1 MASEVDELRALLRE
15 GTSAG
20 DAAQN
25 RRKLNLEEDADDH
38 VVGRRLVNRLAG
50 AAMGDEAKKL
60 EEDPRPIVAPRPVA
74 GADTSFLGRLKS
86 EGKSGGLAVEELDDA
101 RTILAV
107 LRAGSLRQRR
117 AAAKR
122 ITELLGGGK
131 RVLPSD
137 QLKRIADVLPRV
149 RDVEIEYELSEARAQ
164 LPGSTGRDYQIERE
178 QFNRAVAEIERK
190 ISRYWDD
197 EINDEPFIRLASDQR
212 ATLTIRVRDLPDTV
226 VDHLG
231 AILEGGERLLNAE
244 DRADILSSLRFCGDP
259 RLIPSLL
266 ACLDD
271 KDPETAVDA
280 ARALGRIDDP
290 RVHPALVSAFQR
302 SVVDRNKV
310 VLAAALGRMGDARGR
325 DYVRGL
331 LDSSDDPD
339 VIRRAV
345 GALDVLGTP
354 EDADDVAAVLA
365 DGDGRLRIRAIRTL
379 GAIGDARALEYLKE
393 LREMTSVSAIWAEVE
408 DAEASIRARL
418 ELRGESEGAGASISV
433 TEKEKLTRK
442 VSDPIFVRFWSYKD
456 YLFGVLWLFLGGVD
470 RAITRF
476 ERAATRRSDWAQPI
490 LRIALAHAKRDRF
503 ALALAAFR
511 RAIEVDRE
519 SVEHNPTAMR
529 ALATVFLRRADEVE
543 DEGRYDIARGLI
555 EEVTGLDLRRAPSA
569 LRFEVTR
576 RYEAARRGV
585 G

>member
-20 DAAQN
+20 EAAQN
-25 RRKLNLEEDADDH
+25 RRRLGLEEDADDH
-38 VVGRRLVNRLAG
+38 AVGRRLVHRLSG
-50 AAMGDEAKKL
+50 SVMGDKPKKL
-60 EEDPRPIVAPRPVA
+60 QEDPRPIVAPRPVA

-122 ITELLGGGK
+122 ITQLLTGGK
-131 RVLPSD
+131 KVLPSD
-137 QLKRIADVLPRV
+137 QLKRIADVLPRI
-149 RDVEIEYELSEARAQ
+149 RDVEIEYELSEARAH
-164 LPGSTGRDYQIERE
+164 LPGSTGRDFQLERE
-178 QFNRAVAEIERK
+178 QFERAVAEIERK
-190 ISRYWDD
+190 VSRYWDD
-197 EINDEPFIRLASDQR
+197 EISDEPFVRLASDQR
-212 ATLTIRVRDLPDTV
+212 ALLTMRVRDLPDPV

-231 AILEGGERLLNAE
+231 SILEGGERLLNPE
-244 DRADILSSLRFCGDP
+244 DCGDILSSLRFCGDP
-259 RLIPSLL
+259 RLVPSLI
-266 ACLDD
+266 AVLDD
-271 KDPETAVDA
+271 KDAENAVDA

-310 VLAAALGRMGDARGR
+310 VLAASLGRIGDARGR

-331 LDSSDDPD
+331 LSSSDDPD
-339 VIRRAV
+339 VIRRAI
-345 GALDVLGTP
+345 GALEVLGTP
-354 EDADDVAAVLA
+354 EDADAVAAVLA
-365 DGDGRLRIRAIRTL
+365 EADGRTRVRAIRTV
-379 GAIGDARALEYLKE
+379 GAIGDGRALHYLKE

-408 DAEASIRARL
+408 DAEAAIRARL

-456 YLFGVLWLFLGGVD
+456 YFLGVMWLFLGGID
-470 RAITRF
+470 RAVARF
-476 ERAATRRSDWAQPI
+476 ERAATRRSDWAQPL
-490 LRIALAHAKRDRF
+490 LRIALAHARKDHH

-511 RAIEVDRE
+511 RAIEIDRE

-576 RYEAARRGV
+576 RYEAVRRGV